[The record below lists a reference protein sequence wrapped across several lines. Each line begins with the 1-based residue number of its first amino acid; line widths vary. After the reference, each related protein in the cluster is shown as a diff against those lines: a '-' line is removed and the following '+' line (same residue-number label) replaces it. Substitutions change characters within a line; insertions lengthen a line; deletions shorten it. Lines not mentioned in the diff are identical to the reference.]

1 MKLYDLVKVLDDDK
15 GVVIKGKANDTLFS
29 GRVIDLKKD
38 KYFSMLM
45 KIKNIRIRTSPM
57 LVEGYFEILAESR

>member
-1 MKLYDLVKVLDDDK
+1 MKLYDLVKVLDNDK
-15 GVVIKGKANDTLFS
+15 GVVIKGKENDTLFS
-29 GRVIDLKKD
+29 GKVIDLKKD

-57 LVEGYFEILAESR
+57 LTEGYFEILAESR